1 MKPKPSMS
9 SPATS
14 LGKRLKGQ
22 SGFTIVEMAVT
33 VLILGVVLTVS
44 TLSYSEISKGIK
56 MSAAKKQ
63 VEQAIARAKTAA
75 RQENVSY
82 RLVFYSH
89 NESVPDSYEFYCNT
103 KYETGTFPNK
113 NVTWVMEPVDK
124 SVAGEN
130 VVTQVIE
137 GKTHTFI
144 KISNGVQVTGT
155 VTITLSPSGTTFSV
169 TPTTVNLRIGNRTGS
184 VSVDS
189 VGRITTQ

>member
-1 MKPKPSMS
+1 M
-9 SPATS
+9 
-14 LGKRLKGQ
+14 
-22 SGFTIVEMAVT
+22 VEMAVT

-56 MSAAKKQ
+56 MSAARKQ

-82 RLVFYSH
+82 RVVFYSH
-89 NESVPDSYEFYCNT
+89 SESVPDSYEFYCNT
-103 KYETGTFPNK
+103 KYEEGTFPNK

-124 SVAGEN
+124 SVAGES
-130 VVTQVIE
+130 VIKQVIE
-137 GKTHTFI
+137 EKTHTFI
-144 KISNGVQVTGT
+144 KISNGVQVENT
-155 VTITLSPSGTTFSV
+155 VVITLSPSGTTFSV
-169 TPTTVNLRIGNRTGS
+169 TPATVNLRIGNRTGS